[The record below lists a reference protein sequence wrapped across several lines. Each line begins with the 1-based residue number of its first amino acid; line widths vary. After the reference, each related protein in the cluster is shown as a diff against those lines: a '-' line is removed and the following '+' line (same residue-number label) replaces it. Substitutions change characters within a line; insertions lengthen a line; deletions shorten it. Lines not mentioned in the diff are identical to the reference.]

1 MADESENDR
10 LARAWWRDRDK
21 EGFKKP
27 FKAVPLQPERLRGLD
42 ELDAPLWS
50 HSPSPEPINWTFVA
64 VGLFMGVCLGLAYVI
79 WARG

>member
-1 MADESENDR
+1 MATEEENER
-10 LARAWWRDRDK
+10 VARSWWQERDS

-27 FKAVPLQPERLRGLD
+27 FKAVPLQPKRLRGLD

-50 HSPSPEPINWTFVA
+50 PPSRLEPINWTFVA